1 MKFSAVFFVACAAAL
16 VSAETNAARM
26 ARGLAPNAPVRRG
39 TPVDSEHTT
48 FHSLLFS
55 LLMPLLPAA
64 KRGKTSPGGGGSSC
78 SNGDVYCCSDVGQYG
93 SHKNVNEQ
101 VQGLGLQNYVPVG
114 TSCGLNCSPISVI
127 GAGSGA
133 SWYTDFPMCL
143 RLSLTRRLA
152 PSRPC
157 AAKTTSSMASS
168 TSAATT
174 VSAMAYDSLDA
185 H

>member
-39 TPVDSEHTT
+39 TPVDT
-48 FHSLLFS
+48 
-55 LLMPLLPAA
+55 A

-101 VQGLGLQNYVPVG
+101 VQGLGLQSYVPVG

-133 SWYTDFPMCL
+133 SCTQQ
-143 RLSLTRRLA
+143 
-152 PSRPC
+152 
-157 AAKTTSSMASS
+157 
-168 TSAATT
+168 T
-174 VSAMAYDSLDA
+174 VCCENNQFNGLINIGCNNINL
-185 H
+185 